1 MDHRRTLREETEM
14 TDREL
19 LNMAFDAMENAYA
32 PYSGLRV
39 GAALE
44 CADGSVFLGCNVE
57 NASFSDTICAERT
70 AVVKAV
76 SEGRRSF
83 RRLAVAAASEE
94 YCMPCGS
101 SLQVLREFSEDMEIL
116 AAKKDGH
123 YVSYRL
129 NALLPRVSIKE
140 EMDGM
145 LRRSE

>member
-1 MDHRRTLREETEM
+1 M

-19 LNMAFDAMENAYA
+19 LNMAFEAAENAYA
-32 PYSGLRV
+32 LYSGLRV

-83 RRLAVAAASEE
+83 RRIAVAADSEE

-101 SLQVLREFSEDMEIL
+101 SLQVLREFSEDMEVL

-129 NALLPRVSIKE
+129 NALLPRVNIKE
-140 EMDGM
+140 EMDGV

>member
-1 MDHRRTLREETEM
+1 M

-19 LNMAFDAMENAYA
+19 LNMAFEAAENAYA

-83 RRLAVAAASEE
+83 RRIAVAADSEE

-101 SLQVLREFSEDMEIL
+101 SLQVLREI
-116 AAKKDGH
+116 
-123 YVSYRL
+123 
-129 NALLPRVSIKE
+129 P
-140 EMDGM
+140 
-145 LRRSE
+145 

>member
-1 MDHRRTLREETEM
+1 M

-19 LNMAFDAMENAYA
+19 LNMAFEAMENAYA

-101 SLQVLREFSEDMEIL
+101 SLQVLREFSDDMEIL

>member
-1 MDHRRTLREETEM
+1 M

-19 LNMAFDAMENAYA
+19 LNMACEAAENAYA

-83 RRLAVAAASEE
+83 RRIAVAAYSEE

-101 SLQVLREFSEDMEIL
+101 SLQVLREFSDDMEIL

-123 YVSYRL
+123 YVSYKL

-140 EMDGM
+140 EMDGL

>member
-1 MDHRRTLREETEM
+1 M

-19 LNMAFDAMENAYA
+19 LNMAFEAAENAYA

-83 RRLAVAAASEE
+83 RRLAVAASSEE

-129 NALLPRVSIKE
+129 NVLLPRISIKE
-140 EMDGM
+140 EMDGI
-145 LRRSE
+145 LRRSEHAFDQSAQP

>member
-1 MDHRRTLREETEM
+1 M

-19 LNMAFDAMENAYA
+19 LNMAFEAAEYAYA

-44 CADGSVFLGCNVE
+44 CSDGSVFLGCNVE

-83 RRLAVAAASEE
+83 RRIAVAAASEE
-94 YCMPCGS
+94 YCLPCGS
-101 SLQVLREFSEDMEIL
+101 SLQVFREFSEDMEIL

-123 YVSYRL
+123 YVSYKL
-129 NALLPRVSIKE
+129 SALLPRVSIKE
-140 EMDGM
+140 EMSGM

>member
-1 MDHRRTLREETEM
+1 M

-19 LNMAFDAMENAYA
+19 LNMAFEAAENAYA

-39 GAALE
+39 GAALA
-44 CADGSVFLGCNVE
+44 CADGRVFLGCNVE

-83 RRLAVAAASEE
+83 RRIAVAAFSEE

-129 NALLPRVSIKE
+129 NQLLPRVSIKE

-145 LRRSE
+145 LRKSE

>member
-1 MDHRRTLREETEM
+1 M

-19 LNMAFDAMENAYA
+19 LNMAFEAAENAYA

-76 SEGRRSF
+76 SEGRCSF
-83 RRLAVAAASEE
+83 RRIAVAADSEE

-101 SLQVLREFSEDMEIL
+101 SLQVLREFSEDMEVL

-129 NALLPRVSIKE
+129 NALLPRVNIKE
-140 EMDGM
+140 EMDGV

>member
-1 MDHRRTLREETEM
+1 M

-19 LNMAFDAMENAYA
+19 LNMAFEAAENAYA

-83 RRLAVAAASEE
+83 RRIAVAADSEE
-94 YCMPCGS
+94 G
-101 SLQVLREFSEDMEIL
+101 
-116 AAKKDGH
+116 AAGVFRGYGGPGCEKGRPLCQLPAQCPFAPGHHQRGDG
-123 YVSYRL
+123 RRPAPL
-129 NALLPRVSIKE
+129 RVS
-140 EMDGM
+140 MP
-145 LRRSE
+145 

>member
-1 MDHRRTLREETEM
+1 M
-14 TDREL
+14 TS
-19 LNMAFDAMENAYA
+19 F
-32 PYSGLRV
+32 
-39 GAALE
+39 
-44 CADGSVFLGCNVE
+44 
-57 NASFSDTICAERT
+57 SFSDTICAERT

-83 RRLAVAAASEE
+83 RRIAIAAASEE

-123 YVSYRL
+123 YVSYKL

>member
-1 MDHRRTLREETEM
+1 M

-19 LNMAFDAMENAYA
+19 LNMAFEAAENAYS

-83 RRLAVAAASEE
+83 RRIAVAAYSEE

-123 YVSYRL
+123 YVSYKL

>member
-1 MDHRRTLREETEM
+1 M

-19 LNMAFDAMENAYA
+19 LNMAFEAAENAYS

-83 RRLAVAAASEE
+83 RRIAVAAYSEE

-123 YVSYRL
+123 YVSYKL

-145 LRRSE
+145 LRRLE

>member
-1 MDHRRTLREETEM
+1 M

-19 LNMAFDAMENAYA
+19 LNMAFEAAENAYA
-32 PYSGLRV
+32 PYSRLRV

-83 RRLAVAAASEE
+83 RRIAVAAYSEE

-101 SLQVLREFSEDMEIL
+101 SLQVLREFSDDMEIL

-123 YVSYRL
+123 YVSYKL

-140 EMDGM
+140 EMDGL

>member
-1 MDHRRTLREETEM
+1 M

-101 SLQVLREFSEDMEIL
+101 SLQVLREFSDDMEIL

>member
-1 MDHRRTLREETEM
+1 M

-19 LNMAFDAMENAYA
+19 LNMAFEAMENAYA

>member
-1 MDHRRTLREETEM
+1 M

-19 LNMAFDAMENAYA
+19 LNMAFDAAENAYS

-83 RRLAVAAASEE
+83 RHIAVAAYSEE

-123 YVSYRL
+123 YVSYKL

>member
-1 MDHRRTLREETEM
+1 M

-19 LNMAFDAMENAYA
+19 LNMAFEAAENAYA

-76 SEGRRSF
+76 SEGRRTF
-83 RRLAVAAASEE
+83 RRIAIAAYSEE

-101 SLQVLREFSEDMEIL
+101 SLQVLREFSDEMEIL
-116 AAKKDGH
+116 AARKDGH
-123 YVSYRL
+123 YVSYKL
-129 NALLPRVSIKE
+129 NTLLPRVSIKE
-140 EMDGM
+140 EMDSM